1 MNILELLRKDIEKH
15 FNVDLKDKSRKRDI
29 VSGRIAFAYIAR
41 NHLKLTYQ
49 SISDYFGFYGHAN
62 IVHYCKSFD
71 CLYKYDKNFRFHYDL
86 LDLDN
91 YLIIDKASIEKELE
105 RLNVKRE
112 LLQERLRDLDKQI
125 GNPNK
130 NLMLD
135 DAV

>member
-1 MNILELLRKDIEKH
+1 MKILELLRKDIEKH
-15 FNVDLKDKSRKRDI
+15 FNVYLKDKSRKRDI

-71 CLYKYDKNFRFHYDL
+71 GLYKYDKVFRFHYDL
-86 LDLDN
+86 LDLDD
-91 YLIIDKASIEKELE
+91 YLIIDKASIEKELD
-105 RLNVKRE
+105 RLDIKKE
-112 LLQERLRDLDKQI
+112 LLQKRLIDLNNQI
-125 GNPNK
+125 VNPDK
-130 NLMLD
+130 NLMLA